1 MQPLTDEQKRRFV
14 WDGFLHVPGTV
25 PPRVVTRARRAINHS
40 LGAGIDPGERVRL
53 DNQTFS
59 PELTGDP
66 RLLRLATTPAV
77 WSHVRALL
85 GDGRAVRPRDC
96 QIALR
101 FPLPE
106 GAARRITGGHI
117 DGYHTPTNGVP
128 DDGVVRNFTLLLGVM
143 LSDVPAV
150 FSGNFTVWPGTHRCL
165 ERHFRAHGVNARG
178 GGGVPRGVR
187 LPEPVPLTGRAGDIV
202 LAHYQVV
209 HAASPNLSGDIR
221 YMCFFRLSVRGLENH
236 RVESMLDIWRDWPAL
251 RGLVGPSACGEQQWH
266 ASSRTVSTS
275 PDAGSGKASGNGP
288 APQRTIGRLRN
299 RRSDAMAV
307 GIWTLPPERRPG

>member
-1 MQPLTDEQKRRFV
+1 M
-14 WDGFLHVPGTV
+14 
-25 PPRVVTRARRAINHS
+25 
-40 LGAGIDPGERVRL
+40 
-53 DNQTFS
+53 
-59 PELTGDP
+59 
-66 RLLRLATTPAV
+66 
-77 WSHVRALL
+77 
-85 GDGRAVRPRDC
+85 
-96 QIALR
+96 
-101 FPLPE
+101 
-106 GAARRITGGHI
+106 
-117 DGYHTPTNGVP
+117 P

-143 LSDVPAV
+143 LSDVPAA

-178 GGGVPRGVR
+178 GGGVPRGVSM
-187 LPEPVPLTGRAGDIV
+187 PKPVPLTGSAGDIV

-251 RGLVGPSACGEQQWH
+251 RGLVGPAACGEQQWH
-266 ASSRTVSTS
+266 GSSRTVSAP
-275 PDAGSGKASGNGP
+275 PDDGSGKASGNGP
-288 APQRTIGRLRN
+288 APQRAIGRLRN